1 MKRSRGNK
9 TTKAVRE
16 DREKRIA
23 EELARGTSRRDIQ
36 QKLQIK
42 SRTTLWRSVRDLQRR
57 SLLTLDPNDL
67 RTARE
72 AQGKILLKIEESL
85 VSGKLPPD
93 VVTAW
98 TRLRESM
105 ARLFGLNA
113 ESRSL
118 HLHASANTDS
128 LWLRFKK
135 AISGLSETQIED
147 AIRYLTALP
156 RTPKAVVKDA
166 SWFPAPEPRLIEG
179 SVESTEG

>member
-1 MKRSRGNK
+1 MTRPRGNR
-9 TTKAVRE
+9 TSQAVRD
-16 DREKRIA
+16 DRQKRIA

-36 QKLQIK
+36 EKLQIK
-42 SRTTLWRSVRDLQRR
+42 SRVTLWRSIRDLQRR

-72 AQGKILLKIEESL
+72 AQGKILMKIEESL
-85 VSGKLPPD
+85 VSGKLPPE

-98 TRLRESM
+98 VKLRESM

-118 HLHASANTDS
+118 HLHASANTDA

-135 AISGLSETQIED
+135 AISGLTDDQLESVFAFATGLAREKRE
-147 AIRYLTALP
+147 
-156 RTPKAVVKDA
+156 VVRDA
-166 SWFPAPEPRLIEG
+166 SWFPAPEPKLLEG
-179 SVESTEG
+179 GDE